1 MGRLKFFSVTIIHL
15 LSRSS
20 ILLDLLLQR
29 RGFSRSVGKRDLML
43 LNVMER
49 LSNRLDVFDALAFL
63 LAELDRDVVLLNE

>member
-1 MGRLKFFSVTIIHL
+1 
-15 LSRSS
+15 
-20 ILLDLLLQR
+20 
-29 RGFSRSVGKRDLML
+29 ML